1 MPRPSPG
8 GGTYRRAAAGASQG
22 VMCLASV
29 SQLRPM
35 TVAHDQLRAG
45 LLPDSH
51 AHTTRCLLTA
61 ERTDDALSHTHS
73 EKRGKKRNIVPHQQ
87 HGGTFLFDLCT
98 LKIERMKRIHGAL
111 ERKTRHK
118 GLICSKWTTALVR
131 ALQGYLCESACVYS
145 SPSGR
150 KKAFVFQLRATR
162 FPRFPRDI
170 FVHIKR
176 TDSLKCPIWWY
187 NQIVS

>member
-51 AHTTRCLLTA
+51 AHTTQCLLTA
-61 ERTDDALSHTHS
+61 ERTDDAHTHTHTQ
-73 EKRGKKRNIVPHQQ
+73 KKRKKKKHCTPSATWE
-87 HGGTFLFDLCT
+87 TFLFDLCT
-98 LKIERMKRIHGAL
+98 L
-111 ERKTRHK
+111 
-118 GLICSKWTTALVR
+118 LINSETNSWYS
-131 ALQGYLCESACVYS
+131 GEEES
-145 SPSGR
+145 
-150 KKAFVFQLRATR
+150 T
-162 FPRFPRDI
+162 
-170 FVHIKR
+170 
-176 TDSLKCPIWWY
+176 
-187 NQIVS
+187 